1 MLTLLRSNLR
11 VQLLILFLV
20 VLVIPF
26 IFTAFLAR
34 RSNLEALNIIVIDSE
49 TRLVRS
55 QAEILEVELL
65 QQYED
70 VLLMAQSPI
79 ARRYASN
86 LTDSELP
93 NAEIA
98 NEFFDFLLT
107 TMQESAQVFF
117 RVQVAD
123 LQGNEIL
130 ELQIDGEREEGLE
143 ELDDTLNEYSYF
155 TDALNLPFG
164 SVLIS
169 DYDLLTDDNEYI
181 EPYVPVLH
189 YSVILQDITGQ
200 ARAVL
205 IATVDLTPFLE
216 RLQTELGRGEFYLV
230 NSTGTYIY
238 HPDPARRYSS
248 LLGTGFTLSSDQPND
263 FVTFLTDGEG
273 YIQNSQDVPTHL
285 QFFGRLGEK
294 SDTNVINLD
303 WTIIHRVSIETLLAP
318 VLQVQLLT
326 FTGVF
331 VVFII
336 AGIVMAIFLNSML
349 KPIVGLATVADE
361 VSRGNLNVKLPEIR
375 SVNEISRLSNAFQ
388 TMLTEVKNTYG
399 TLENRVRERTAELV
413 HTNKELELSKNI
425 AEEANRAKSAF
436 LSNMSHEL
444 RTPLNVIVGYSNSM
458 MKYPQMFDNQVLPD
472 AYRPYA
478 KLIEDNA
485 NYLIGLIGD
494 VLDLSKIEAGKVE
507 LNFHTVDVVP
517 LFRGII
523 DTANGLVK
531 GKSVQIRAVYPN
543 EIPVVWADERRL
555 RQILLN
561 LVSNAVKFTNT
572 GSIVIR
578 AVVDGKYLKI
588 SVIDGGI
595 GISEEALQTIF
606 DRFEQARQKDEL
618 RHQGTG
624 LGLDISKHL
633 AQMHGGDLTAESK
646 LGVGSTFTLTL
657 LLATEK
663 QIETVQKA
671 LSSSNTQ
678 IFSGDSI
685 DYNTLH
691 VVVVGQ
697 GDANI
702 RDQLRES
709 LEQEGFAVVDTYDGN
724 EIMDLVTGLEP
735 SLVIL
740 DENLQHRNGLEVVRD
755 LREETTT
762 YHIPLLFLTQRE
774 NSASAREFAIEN
786 ILIKPFNIDDVVK
799 KVKYIIAN
807 PVSN

>member
-1 MLTLLRSNLR
+1 MLNRFRTNLR
-11 VQLLILFLV
+11 IQ
-20 VLVIPF
+20 VLF
-26 IFTAFLAR
+26 IFFMANVLPFFLTAILAR
-34 RSNLEALNIIVIDSE
+34 RGNVEVLSASVINDQ
-49 TRLVRS
+49 TRLLNA
-55 QAEILEVELL
+55 QAQILEYEILEPREEVRG
-65 QQYED
+65 
-70 VLLMAQSPI
+70 MAQSQI
-79 ARRYASN
+79 AREFANIINRGGLADEEIINDFTKN
-86 LTDSELP
+86 LLSS
-93 NAEIA
+93 
-98 NEFFDFLLT
+98 
-107 TMQESAQVFF
+107 MQRSIHSFIQ
-117 RVQVAD
+117 VQVID
-123 LQGNEIL
+123 LEGNEVL
-130 ELQIDGEREEGLE
+130 EVLPTGEIEIEP
-143 ELDDTLNEYSYF
+143 DDNFSQESYF
-155 TDALNLPFG
+155 TEALALSFG
-164 SVLIS
+164 ETLIS
-169 DYDLLTDDNEYI
+169 QYGLLRDNNEFVQ
-181 EPYVPVLH
+181 PYQPVLH
-189 YSVILQDITGQ
+189 YSTLLYNTSGQ
-200 ARAVL
+200 ATGVV
-205 IATVDLTPFLE
+205 IATINLEPFF
-216 RLQTELGRGEFYLV
+216 TELQNQL
-230 NSTGTYIY
+230 NSGQLYIADINGAYIY
-238 HPDPARRYSS
+238 HADATQRYSD
-248 LLGTGFTLSSDQPND
+248 LLGTTATLQTNFSEDVDRFTQELNGFVSDKPVLPTVLKFFSRVQHESAPNLNWII
-263 FVTFLTDGEG
+263 VEQL
-273 YIQNSQDVPTHL
+273 DVN
-285 QFFGRLGEK
+285 E
-294 SDTNVINLD
+294 V
-303 WTIIHRVSIETLLAP
+303 LAP
-318 VLQVQLLT
+318 IFRVQLFT
-326 FTGVF
+326 FSMVTIVF
-331 VVFII
+331 VLTAVAMGF
-336 AGIVMAIFLNSML
+336 FLNRVL
-349 KPIVGLATVADE
+349 KPISQLATIADE

-375 SVNEISRLSNAFQ
+375 SVNEISRLGNAFQ
-388 TMLTEVKNTYG
+388 AMLTEVKNTYG
-399 TLENRVRERTAELV
+399 TLENRVRERTYELEQ
-413 HTNKELELSKNI
+413 TNKELERSKNI

-588 SVIDGGI
+588 SVIDGGT

-663 QIETVQKA
+663 QIETVQKT

-774 NSASAREFAIEN
+774 NSPSAKEFAIEN
-786 ILIKPFNIDDVVK
+786 ILIKPFNIDDVIK